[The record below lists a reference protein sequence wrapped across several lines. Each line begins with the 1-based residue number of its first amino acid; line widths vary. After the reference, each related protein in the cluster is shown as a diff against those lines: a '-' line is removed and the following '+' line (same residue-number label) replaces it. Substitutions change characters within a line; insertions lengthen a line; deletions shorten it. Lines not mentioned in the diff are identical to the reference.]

1 MMIKGR
7 DIGVKEAQAPHTLQV
22 GGGRI
27 LHHYNL
33 CYKWN
38 GYNLQLSTKRIT
50 HQSHRILV
58 SGAIDYSTVE

>member
-22 GGGRI
+22 VGDRV
-27 LHHYNL
+27 LHHYNV
-33 CYKWN
+33 CYKRN

-50 HQSHRILV
+50 HQSQRIIV
-58 SGAIDYSTVE
+58 SGAIDSSTLE